1 MLALSALL
9 ASAPLQAAV
18 PRQAPPIRII
28 PEPVHVEALEGSF
41 LIDAAT
47 RIGLVDPGDAE
58 ARRIAEFFAAPLRA
72 GSGFAL
78 PVADGASGDVV
89 IGLDPAAFG
98 ETAPLPSTG
107 LDTRAERYRLEVGP
121 AGIRLTA
128 PAYAGLFR
136 GIETLR
142 QLLPAA
148 YEDGYRATHG
158 RAWLEPGAAP
168 AALEERPIEWLVP
181 AIRIDD
187 EPRFRYRGLH
197 LDVGRHFFPVSFIRE
212 YIDLIAQ
219 YRLNV
224 FHWHLTEDQGWR
236 IEIRRYPRLT
246 QVGAFRKETI
256 LRRNFDP
263 YIGDGVP
270 HGGFYTQDQIREI
283 VAYAAE
289 RYVTIVPEIEMPG
302 HSVAALAA
310 YPELACT
317 PGPFEVS
324 TVWGVKDDI
333 LCPSE
338 ATFTFLENVL
348 EEVIGL
354 FPGTYVHIGGD
365 EAPKARWKESPVA
378 QEIIRREGLADEN
391 ALQSWFTQ
399 RIERWL
405 ADHGRRLVGW
415 DEILEGGIP
424 PRATVMSWRGVNG
437 GIEAA
442 RAGHDV
448 VMTPTSHLYLDYYQ
462 GDPSTEPLAIGGF
475 LPLEKVY
482 GFEPVPAD
490 LGPEEAA
497 HILGAQGNVW
507 TEYMASRSHVEYMA
521 FPRALALAEMVWT
534 PADRRSFDAFTAR
547 LPAALGRLG
556 RLGVN
561 YRPLRSETG
570 SRDP

>member
-1 MLALSALL
+1 MLILPALL
-9 ASAPLQAAV
+9 AAAATTALATQEPSPV
-18 PRQAPPIRII
+18 RII
-28 PEPVHVEALEGSF
+28 PEPAHLEVSDGAF
-41 LIDAAT
+41 RIDAGA
-47 RIGLVDPGDAE
+47 RIALTDPDDAE
-58 ARRIAEFFAAPLRA
+58 ARRIAEFFAVPLRA
-72 GSGFAL
+72 ASGFAL
-78 PVADGASGDVV
+78 PVTRDGSGAIV
-89 IGLDPAAFG
+89 IGLEPGAFG
-98 ETAPLPSTG
+98 ETAPLESSG
-107 LDTRAERYRLEVGP
+107 LDPRAERYRIEVGP
-121 AGIRLTA
+121 DGIRLTA
-128 PAYAGLFR
+128 PAWAGLFR
-136 GIETLR
+136 GVETLR
-142 QLLPAA
+142 QLMPAA

-158 RAWLEPGAAP
+158 RAWLEPGAP
-168 AALEERPIEWLVP
+168 AATVAAGTADWLVP
-181 AIRIDD
+181 AVRIEDA
-187 EPRFRYRGLH
+187 PRFRYRGLH
-197 LDVGRHFFPVSFIRE
+197 LDVGRHFFPVSFIHE

-236 IEIRRYPRLT
+236 IEIRQYPRLT

-256 LRRNFDP
+256 VDKKFDP
-263 YIGDGVP
+263 YVGDGVP
-270 HGGFYTQDQIREI
+270 YGGFYTQDQIREV

-324 TVWGVKDDI
+324 TVWGVSDDI

-348 EEVIGL
+348 GEVIGL
-354 FPGTYVHIGGD
+354 FPGPYVHIGGD
-365 EAPKARWKESPVA
+365 EAPKARWKASPVA

-405 ADHGRRLVGW
+405 ADHGRRLIGW

-424 PRATVMSWRGVNG
+424 PRATVMSWRGVQG

-448 VMTPTSHLYLDYYQ
+448 IMTPTSHMYFDYYQ
-462 GDPSTEPLAIGGF
+462 GDPATEPLAIGGF

-482 GFEPVPAD
+482 GFEPVPAEF
-490 LGPEEAA
+490 GPDEAI
-497 HILGAQGNVW
+497 HIIGAQGNLW
-507 TEYMASRSHVEYMA
+507 TEYIASRSHAEYMA
-521 FPRALALAEMVWT
+521 FPRAIALAEVVWS
-534 PADRRSFDAFTAR
+534 PAGGRSFEDFAAR
-547 LPAALGRLG
+547 LPAALDRLG
-556 RLGVN
+556 RLGIN
-561 YRPLRSETG
+561 YHPMRPDTG